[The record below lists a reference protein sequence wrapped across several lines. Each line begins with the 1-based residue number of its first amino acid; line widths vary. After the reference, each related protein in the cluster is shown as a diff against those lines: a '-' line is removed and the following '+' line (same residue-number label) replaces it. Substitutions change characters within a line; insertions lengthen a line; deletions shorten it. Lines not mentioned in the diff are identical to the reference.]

1 MSKSDQVQLWRCHIL
16 VKFPCWENW
25 PICFIYFFETRAFNA
40 QCFSEASSFKRSRAI
55 MQIKGRPETQHVKQ
69 HTNFVW
75 EYKWWYWKQ
84 FKWSS
89 LKQYIW
95 IFHNHSIN
103 RKKKTIYLYFSIT
116 IQLIEYSKPS
126 SSPPPPATLR
136 VPPQSWKG
144 KELSEI
150 RQICYAVPD
159 FLWGEWRGVTS
170 LHMFSCGNRNGW
182 WSSLQVYNL
191 MKVTPSG
198 GQQWN

>member
-95 IFHNHSIN
+95 IFHNHPIN
-103 RKKKTIYLYFSIT
+103 RILQAQFF
-116 IQLIEYSKPS
+116 S
-126 SSPPPPATLR
+126 SSSATLR

-159 FLWGEWRGVTS
+159 FWWGEWRGVTS

>member
-95 IFHNHSIN
+95 IFHNHPIN
-103 RKKKTIYLYFSIT
+103 RILQAQFF
-116 IQLIEYSKPS
+116 S
-126 SSPPPPATLR
+126 SSSATLR
-136 VPPQSWKG
+136 VPPALNLG
-144 KELSEI
+144 KEKNYQRSARFVMPFQIFYGGSEGGWLLF
-150 RQICYAVPD
+150 ICLAV
-159 FLWGEWRGVTS
+159 VTV
-170 LHMFSCGNRNGW
+170 MGGG
-182 WSSLQVYNL
+182 QVY
-191 MKVTPSG
+191 KFTT
-198 GQQWN
+198 

>member
-95 IFHNHSIN
+95 SFHNHSIN

-126 SSPPPPATLR
+126 SSPPPLR
-136 VPPQSWKG
+136 RSGYPLNLG
-144 KELSEI
+144 KEKNYQRSARFVMPFQIFYGGSEGGWLLF
-150 RQICYAVPD
+150 ICLAV
-159 FLWGEWRGVTS
+159 VTV
-170 LHMFSCGNRNGW
+170 MGGG
-182 WSSLQVYNL
+182 QVY
-191 MKVTPSG
+191 KFTT
-198 GQQWN
+198 